1 MGNQLVWNERY
12 NIGVKFI
19 DEEHKKLFSILNRLF
34 MYRKEEEKSQ
44 WVCQEGIKY
53 FKEHAMKHFTEEES
67 YMASI
72 GYMGF
77 ETHRR
82 LHDNFRKKTLPAL
95 EKELEQTSYSEDAI
109 NHFLGVCAG
118 WLIGHTLTEDRAI
131 NGKVISKWGEL
142 LPEDE
147 QAVMK
152 QTIIQLL
159 HDMFQLNARV
169 VSDCYG
175 GERFGDGI
183 YYRLV
188 YGNQQGENWEIFL
201 VFEQKLIVS
210 TVGGMMDTDSDTVNI
225 MIMNAARYMAQQF
238 VNSVKGNLYSVDM
251 YEMKEENLLTYSQF
265 NRIFER
271 QNPQFSVLFDTGSG
285 YFSYCVVAPHLT
297 QNENEGAVKIKTENA
312 MAEIGKYLDKRDVC
326 KKKKVL
332 VVDDSDIVRKAMGEL
347 LDKDYAV
354 TLANSGLSAIRCITL
369 NRPDLILLDYDMPVC
384 DGSQVLEM
392 IRSEEDFRDIPVVF
406 LTGRVDKGNLQKII
420 PLKPKGF
427 LLKTLG
433 AEEIKKNID
442 EFLKEEPV

>member
-1 MGNQLVWNERY
+1 MSNQLVWVDRY

-19 DEEHKKLFSILNRLF
+19 DEEHKKLFAILNKLF
-34 MYRKEEEKSQ
+34 TYRKEEEKSQ

-53 FKEHAMKHFTEEES
+53 FREHAMKHFTEEEA

-77 ETHRR
+77 DIHRQ

-95 EKELEQTSYSEDAI
+95 EKELEQSSYSDEAI

-131 NGKVISKWGEL
+131 TGKVISKWGEL

-159 HDMFQLNARV
+159 YDMFLLDAKV
-169 VSDCYG
+169 VSECYG

-188 YGNQQGENWEIFL
+188 FGNEKGEDWEIFL
-201 VFEQKLIVS
+201 IFEQKLIVN
-210 TVGGMMDTDSDTVNI
+210 TLGGMMDSDSDTVNT
-225 MIMNAARYMAQQF
+225 MLMNAARYISQQF
-238 VNSVKGNLYSVDM
+238 VNRVEKHM
-251 YEMKEENLLTYSQF
+251 HYEDVYEIKEENLLTYSQF

-271 QNPQFSVLFDTGSG
+271 YNPQFSVLFNTGAG
-285 YFSYCVVAPHLT
+285 YFSYCVVAPHLM
-297 QNENEGAVKIKTENA
+297 QKEDDGPVKIKAENA
-312 MAEIGKYLDKRDVC
+312 MAEIGKYLDGRETEKR
-326 KKKKVL
+326 KKIL
-332 VVDDSDIVRKAMGEL
+332 IVDDSDVVRKTMKGL

-354 TLANSGLSAIRCITL
+354 TEANSGLSAIRCLAL
-369 NRPDLILLDYDMPVC
+369 NRPDLILLDYEMPVC

-392 IRSEEDFRDIPVVF
+392 IRSEEDFKDIPVVF
-406 LTGRVDKGNLQKII
+406 LTGRVDKESLQKII

-433 AEEIKKNID
+433 AEEIKKSVD
-442 EFLKEEPV
+442 EFMEG

>member
-1 MGNQLVWNERY
+1 MSNQLVWVDRY

-19 DEEHKKLFSILNRLF
+19 DEEHKKLFAILNKLF
-34 MYRKEEEKSQ
+34 TYRKEEEKSQ

-53 FKEHAMKHFTEEES
+53 FREHAMKHFTEEEA

-77 ETHRR
+77 DIHRQ
-82 LHDNFRKKTLPAL
+82 LHDNFREKTLPAL
-95 EKELEQTSYSEDAI
+95 EKELEQSSYSDEAI
-109 NHFLGVCAG
+109 HHFLGVCAG

-142 LPEDE
+142 LPEDK

-159 HDMFQLNARV
+159 YDMFLLDAKV
-169 VSDCYG
+169 VSECYG

-188 YGNQQGENWEIFL
+188 YGNEKGENWEIFL
-201 VFEQKLIVS
+201 IFEQKLIVS
-210 TVGGMMDTDSDTVNI
+210 TLGGMMDSDSDTVNT
-225 MIMNAARYMAQQF
+225 MLMNAARYISQQF
-238 VNSVKGNLYSVDM
+238 VNRVEKHM
-251 YEMKEENLLTYSQF
+251 HYEDVYEIKEENLLTYSQF

-271 QNPQFSVLFDTGSG
+271 YNPQFSVLFNTGAG
-285 YFSYCVVAPHLT
+285 YFSYCVVAPHLM
-297 QNENEGAVKIKTENA
+297 QKEDDGPVKIKAENA
-312 MAEIGKYLDKRDVC
+312 MAEIEKYLDGRETEKRN
-326 KKKKVL
+326 KIL
-332 VVDDSDIVRKAMGEL
+332 IVDDSDVVRKTMKGL

-354 TLANSGLSAIRCITL
+354 TEANSGLSAIRCLAL
-369 NRPDLILLDYDMPVC
+369 NRPDLILLDYEMPVC

-392 IRSEEDFRDIPVVF
+392 IRSEEDFKDIPVVF
-406 LTGRVDKGNLQKII
+406 LTGRADKESLQKII

-433 AEEIKKNID
+433 AEEIKKSVD
-442 EFLKEEPV
+442 EFMEG